1 MSESYIR
8 QQWKPG
14 FGLIVEFDIR
24 SDERALTRDE
34 VDCLANVVDAVEGYI
49 AKIKQQ
55 HEDETP

>member
-1 MSESYIR
+1 MSGSYIQ

-24 SDERALTRDE
+24 SDERPLTGAE
-34 VDCLANVVDAVEGYI
+34 VDCLADVVEAVEGYI

-55 HEDETP
+55 HEDETT